1 MTWAM
6 FGSAASRLCW
16 ELLGRKA
23 SREMQTGISPCPG
36 VWGSAGSGCVC
47 VGDTVTCCSDEDE
60 ALYQKI
66 SSEQCHVESLVEL
79 LSHCQ
84 KSGLAG
90 DFFIHCLKV
99 RAASPCWHIP
109 VGRGSLDKQKAKEES
124 SRVSPG
130 VWHVLEQPCVLG
142 SQGMGAALSL
152 KELTLILPLG
162 CFNNRSMSEVC
173 WRLGI
178 IPVASLA
185 VDEGPHTCSL

>member
-1 MTWAM
+1 MIWAT

-16 ELLGRKA
+16 EVLGRKA

-36 VWGSAGSGCVC
+36 VWGSEGSGCVR
-47 VGDTVTCCSDEDE
+47 VGDTVTCSSDEDE

-99 RAASPCWHIP
+99 RAASPWLGHSCGKGLP
-109 VGRGSLDKQKAKEES
+109 GQAEDK
-124 SRVSPG
+124 R
-130 VWHVLEQPCVLG
+130 
-142 SQGMGAALSL
+142 
-152 KELTLILPLG
+152 
-162 CFNNRSMSEVC
+162 
-173 WRLGI
+173 GI
-178 IPVASLA
+178 IPLRVP
-185 VDEGPHTCSL
+185 GHGMG